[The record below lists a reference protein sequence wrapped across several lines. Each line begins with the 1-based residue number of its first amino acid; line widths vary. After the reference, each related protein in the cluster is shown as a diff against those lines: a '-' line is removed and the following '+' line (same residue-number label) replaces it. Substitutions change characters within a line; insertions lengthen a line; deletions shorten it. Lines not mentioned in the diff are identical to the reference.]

1 MTQACYIVYLCFG
14 EEQFFYECAFSLM
27 SISRF
32 YPAGLPAHCHIVVY
46 TDNTK
51 WFEKISDCPLSI
63 SYCSANKELIN
74 KWQGDINYLYR
85 TKVEMMQQF
94 CSQHSGNVLY
104 MDTDIVLT
112 FPLEQLWHGI
122 TGGYVYMHLPEGTVK
137 SGQSPVLRK
146 LDKYFKKIGLT
157 LPGGEPA
164 SNMET
169 WNSGII
175 GLHTDHKELIGQTL
189 RFIDDHYLPSGSI
202 RTIEQIAFAYAM
214 SNGRLIKSG
223 LPYFLHY
230 WNLREISSMIAAMWT
245 QIKSATWAEKV
256 EISAQLQPYA
266 LMLDRQRFEY
276 NRTLS
281 DYMQKKKWADTEV
294 DWDKIRRQI

>member
-1 MTQACYIVYLCFG
+1 MTEACYIVYLCFG

-32 YPAGLPAHCHIVVY
+32 YPGGLPTHCQIVVY
-46 TDNTK
+46 TDNTN
-51 WFEKISDCPLSI
+51 WFEKISDCPLAI
-63 SYCSANKELIN
+63 SYCTVDKEQMD

-85 TKVEMMQQF
+85 TKVEMLQHF
-94 CSQHSGNVLY
+94 CSQHYGNVLY

-112 FPLEQLWHGI
+112 FPLEQLWQGI
-122 TGGYVYMHLPEGTVK
+122 AGGNVYMHQPEGTVK

-157 LPGGEPA
+157 LPEGDPA
-164 SNMET
+164 SNMVT

-175 GLHTDHKELIGQTL
+175 GLHTDHKELIDQTL
-189 RFIDDHYLPSGSI
+189 HFIDDHYLASGNI
-202 RTIEQIAFAYAM
+202 RTIEQIAFAYVM
-214 SNGRLIKSG
+214 SKGRFIKSG

-230 WNLREISSMIAAMWT
+230 WNLREISRMIAAMWT

-256 EISAQLQPYA
+256 EIGAQLQPYA
-266 LMLDRQRFEY
+266 LMLDRQRFDY

-294 DWDKIRRQI
+294 EWDKIRRQI